1 MTFQSVVACF
11 EMKDGD
17 LLEACQLIKN
27 ILVWVVSSRSAVEIG
42 YLFVETKSLGFFVV
56 GVIGVSFLLPSFAG

>member
-11 EMKDGD
+11 EMKEGD
-17 LLEACQLIKN
+17 LLVACQLIKN
-27 ILVWVVSSRSAVEIG
+27 VLVWVVSSRSAVEIG